1 MPMGVDSATR
11 GHMWHGEEAIS
22 FFLSLDLHLLGHF
35 LHFWTGWTQNT
46 RITFVSQF
54 TVLLPV
60 SFPPARFS
68 DWHVVPLW
76 FHPTIKNDSS
86 AQGEGIFLFLGV
98 IPREADKHKKATQP
112 KLITKLTSNQTEKKK
127 HEKKNE
133 HLLQFQRWTAAGASC
148 SFSGS
153 WCHSI
158 FDAFCVSFF
167 VFLSFFPLSFSS
179 NYSSS
184 EPHKHGSVA
193 PGSPSEGR
201 TYSLA
206 MYKKSKL
213 NQKCCSWC
221 LFYTVVLLAFC
232 YCNYMMKISKLY
244 QITWRLTYINHM
256 ELQTFKEKL
265 LSQKTLLS

>member
-1 MPMGVDSATR
+1 MPMGVDSATS

-35 LHFWTGWTQNT
+35 LHFWTGRTQNT

-127 HEKKNE
+127 HEKKKRTFAPVSTMNCC
-133 HLLQFQRWTAAGASC
+133 W
-148 SFSGS
+148 SFL
-153 WCHSI
+153 
-158 FDAFCVSFF
+158 
-167 VFLSFFPLSFSS
+167 FL
-179 NYSSS
+179 
-184 EPHKHGSVA
+184 
-193 PGSPSEGR
+193 
-201 TYSLA
+201 
-206 MYKKSKL
+206 
-213 NQKCCSWC
+213 
-221 LFYTVVLLAFC
+221 
-232 YCNYMMKISKLY
+232 
-244 QITWRLTYINHM
+244 
-256 ELQTFKEKL
+256 
-265 LSQKTLLS
+265 

>member
-1 MPMGVDSATR
+1 MTLLFKGR
-11 GHMWHGEEAIS
+11 GFSW
-22 FFLSLDLHLLGHF
+22 
-35 LHFWTGWTQNT
+35 
-46 RITFVSQF
+46 
-54 TVLLPV
+54 V
-60 SFPPARFS
+60 SFLRKQI
-68 DWHVVPLW
+68 
-76 FHPTIKNDSS
+76 TT
-86 AQGEGIFLFLGV
+86 
-98 IPREADKHKKATQP
+98 KKANQP
-112 KLITKLTSNQTEKKK
+112 KLITKLTSNQKKETNKK
-127 HEKKNE
+127 HW
-133 HLLQFQRWTAAGASC
+133 LQFHRWTAAGASC
-148 SFSGS
+148 SFSGY

-167 VFLSFFPLSFSS
+167 FSLLFSS
-179 NYSSS
+179 NYSSSS

-265 LSQKTLLS
+265 LSQKPCCPS

>member
-1 MPMGVDSATR
+1 MDT
-11 GHMWHGEEAIS
+11 
-22 FFLSLDLHLLGHF
+22 
-35 LHFWTGWTQNT
+35 NT
-46 RITFVSQF
+46 RIRC
-54 TVLLPV
+54 LPV
-60 SFPPARFS
+60 HGVATCFISPARFS

-76 FHPTIKNDSS
+76 RGVDQIHPTIKSDFTV
-86 AQGEGIFLFLGV
+86 QGEGIFLGV
-98 IPREADKHKKATQP
+98 IPEEADNHKKSES
-112 KLITKLTSNQTEKKK
+112 TKINNQTNKQPNENKK
-127 HEKKNE
+127 
-133 HLLQFQRWTAAGASC
+133 HLLQFQRWTAPGASC

-153 WCHSI
+153 WCHRN

-167 VFLSFFPLSFSS
+167 FIIFSLSFSS
-179 NYSSS
+179 NYSSSS

-256 ELQTFKEKL
+256 DF
-265 LSQKTLLS
+265 

>member
-1 MPMGVDSATR
+1 MNNQTNKQPNEKNICS
-11 GHMWHGEEAIS
+11 S
-22 FFLSLDLHLLGHF
+22 FNDELL
-35 LHFWTGWTQNT
+35 LE
-46 RITFVSQF
+46 
-54 TVLLPV
+54 LPV
-60 SFPPARFS
+60 PLVAPGATAFLMLFVFPFS
-68 DWHVVPLW
+68 
-76 FHPTIKNDSS
+76 
-86 AQGEGIFLFLGV
+86 FLF
-98 IPREADKHKKATQP
+98 
-112 KLITKLTSNQTEKKK
+112 S
-127 HEKKNE
+127 
-133 HLLQFQRWTAAGASC
+133 
-148 SFSGS
+148 
-153 WCHSI
+153 
-158 FDAFCVSFF
+158 
-167 VFLSFFPLSFSS
+167 LSFSS
-179 NYSSS
+179 NYSSSS

-265 LSQKTLLS
+265 LSQKNLLS